1 MWKCLLFKQNVLH
14 KGHNIFIEIMPVG
27 KSVVAVTAFDVFVDG
42 NHCFSLLSEAE
53 LAQLAVACKQQ
64 FRDIQEYLN
73 EAKIDHRPHVRP
85 RTH

>member
-1 MWKCLLFKQNVLH
+1 
-14 KGHNIFIEIMPVG
+14 MPVG
-27 KSVVAVTAFDVFVDG
+27 KPVVEVTAFDVFVDG
-42 NHCFSLLSEAE
+42 NRCFSLLSEAE